1 MSLLEKTKDIL
12 QSFYKSKIYPVIVVL
27 LMFCAYTTSTEAY
40 VNVINLLL
48 LSVGL
53 LVSDSIRPLIAVL
66 PAYLYQFSVKTAM
79 PTPEGL
85 AALFSGTSLV
95 LYVLSFS
102 ALALCLA
109 IFFLKNKLFTK
120 ENLSSLPMP
129 IAALILTVTM
139 LPNGIFSDRYV
150 GTSTLYGAFE
160 VFTLVGIFY
169 ILYLGLK
176 NDSHEELV
184 EYFTFVTALIA
195 ILVFADTVFLYAT
208 GSDAFIKNGVIDR
221 GLMLYGWGNCNTAGN
236 CAAVLIPMCYLGV
249 MRSKAPTFYF
259 TAASL
264 AMAAAFLS
272 TSRNALL
279 VGGAF
284 YVICF
289 ILCCFIGEKKT
300 KFAIFATVIIAA
312 LVALCFAFK
321 DTLSLVL
328 QQYLDRGLKSEE
340 RLKLWDYAKEAFAES
355 PVFGKGFFGLWTDTY
370 HLEWGFPTMLHNTVL
385 QLLACSG
392 IVGFVGYAIHR
403 AATLVPFIRKPN
415 LEKTMLGFS
424 ILVVLIGS
432 LADNFV
438 FYIPHMLYYPIAL
451 ALAFKIYDDEEQ
463 GVRDYFHYITRW

>member
-1 MSLLEKTKDIL
+1 MNLLERPKEIL
-12 QSFYKSKIYPVIVVL
+12 QGFFNGKIYPVVVVL

-53 LVSDSIRPLIAVL
+53 LVSDSIRPFIAVL
-66 PAYLYQFSVKTAM
+66 HAYLYQFSVKTAM

-95 LYVLSFS
+95 LYVVSFS
-102 ALALCLA
+102 ILALCLV
-109 IFFLKNKLFTK
+109 IFFLKNKLLTK
-120 ENLSSLPMP
+120 ENLLSLPMP
-129 IAALILTVTM
+129 IAAIILALTM

-150 GTSTLYGAFE
+150 GTSTLYGALE
-160 VFTLVGIFY
+160 IFTLVGLFY
-169 ILYLGLK
+169 IFYLGLK
-176 NDSHEELV
+176 NESHEEVV
-184 EYFTFVTALIA
+184 EYFTFVTALVA

-208 GSDAFIKNGVIDR
+208 SGDDFILDGTFRRD
-221 GLMLYGWGNCNTAGN
+221 LMLYGWGNCNTAGN

-249 MRSKAPTFYF
+249 MRSKTPTFYF
-259 TAASL
+259 TAATL

-289 ILCCFIGEKKT
+289 ILCGFIGEKRSR
-300 KFAIFATVIIAA
+300 FGIAA
-312 LVALCFAFK
+312 AIMAGVLAIGYFIFK
-321 DTLSLVL
+321 DTVSQVI
-328 QQYLDRGLKSEE
+328 QQYLDRGLVSAE
-340 RLKLWDYAKEAFAES
+340 REALWDYAKEAFAES
-355 PVFGKGFFGLWTDTY
+355 PIFGKGFFGLWTDTY

-392 IVGFVGYAIHR
+392 VVGLVGYMIHR
-403 AATLVPFIRKPN
+403 VATLVPFIRKPT

-463 GVRDYFHYITRW
+463 GMRDYFHYILHW